1 MLQLN
6 MKESTVAFYCRVST
20 LLGQDP
26 VHQLEPLKELSKNRD
41 FDIYDTYVDIGVS
54 GKVDRRPELN
64 RLLRDARQGKFKI
77 LAIYSIDRLGRSTK
91 QLLNLIDELSHLNV
105 NIISVRENLDFTTP
119 MGQMALTMIS
129 AVAQLE
135 GQLISERIKTALK
148 TKKLISER
156 TNNGWK
162 CGRPSISIEVK
173 DEVLKLRKKGLSIR
187 KISEQLGNISR
198 SSVGRIIN
206 ESKIDDPKT

>member
-1 MLQLN
+1 MTETRIAL
-6 MKESTVAFYCRVST
+6 YCRVST

-26 VHQLEPLKELSKNRD
+26 VHQLEPLKELSLNRN
-41 FDIYDTYVDIGVS
+41 FQIYDQYIDIGVS
-54 GKVDRRPELN
+54 GKLDKRPELN
-64 RLLRDARQGKFKI
+64 RLLRDARLGKFKVV
-77 LAIYSIDRLGRSTK
+77 AIYSIDRLGRSTK
-91 QLLNLIDELSHLNV
+91 HLLNLIDELSHLNV
-105 NIISVRENLDFTTP
+105 NIISIRENLDFTTP

-162 CGRPSISIEVK
+162 CGRPSLSDEIK
-173 DEVLKLRKKGLSIR
+173 DDVLRLRKQGISIR
-187 KISEQLGNISR
+187 KIAEMLGNVSR
-198 SSVGRIIN
+198 SSVSRIIN
-206 ESKIDDPKT
+206 GQRDTDPET